1 MNVEVVDG
9 AAGAKTDSQD
19 LAASLKQG
27 FAQMSQDI
35 ARTIAESFKAFRSEF
50 DLPNEDLAEEELE
63 EILTLSMKSMPS
75 LGSPCKDKTRWR
87 DSTGGGATQ
96 LGLKN
101 RLLMKEILRC

>member
-50 DLPNEDLAEEELE
+50 DLPNEDLAEEELK
-63 EILTLSMKSMPS
+63 EIPHAVDEDHAVTREP
-75 LGSPCKDKTRWR
+75 PAKTKR
-87 DSTGGGATQ
+87 GGATQ

>member
-9 AAGAKTDSQD
+9 AASAKTDSQD

-50 DLPNEDLAEEELE
+50 DLPNEDLAGEELE
-63 EILTLSMKSMPS
+63 EIPHAVDEDHVLQRRNEVARLNWW
-75 LGSPCKDKTRWR
+75 WR
-87 DSTGGGATQ
+87 DSAWAQKPPSNEGNFEV
-96 LGLKN
+96 LNSL
-101 RLLMKEILRC
+101 

>member
-50 DLPNEDLAEEELE
+50 DLPNE
-63 EILTLSMKSMPS
+63 
-75 LGSPCKDKTRWR
+75 
-87 DSTGGGATQ
+87 GGRRAG
-96 LGLKN
+96 GN
-101 RLLMKEILRC
+101 SSRCR